1 MPTFSTREVPTRI
14 SFLMTKPSESF
25 RDLKTHSESHLA
37 PSQPSMNLPT
47 EYGWTLVA
55 LGGAVM
61 TTIYGGIKVRSP
73 HSFLTRRVYT
83 TATRRKKNNY

>member
-1 MPTFSTREVPTRI
+1 
-14 SFLMTKPSESF
+14 
-25 RDLKTHSESHLA
+25 
-37 PSQPSMNLPT
+37 MNLPT

-61 TTIYGGIKVRSP
+61 TTIYGGIKVSSP

-83 TATRRKKNNY
+83 AATRRKNNNY